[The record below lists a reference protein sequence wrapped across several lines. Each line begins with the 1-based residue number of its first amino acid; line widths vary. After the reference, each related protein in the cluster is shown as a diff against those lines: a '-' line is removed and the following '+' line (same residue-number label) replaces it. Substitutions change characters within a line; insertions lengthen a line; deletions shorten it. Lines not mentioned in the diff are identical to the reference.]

1 MTAIQ
6 DVPNIMLQ
14 DMATLFAGQLI
25 GSGITRNVYSY
36 GINDDWVLKFE
47 YGEGYFQN
55 TKEWLVWNYVRDVPN
70 VSAWFA
76 PCNHISSMGKW
87 LIQRR
92 TKPVTIDELRKELP
106 RVPVFFTD
114 LKVGNWGCIG
124 KRICCHDYGTSLIT
138 QDGVTTKTRKADW
151 WE

>member
-14 DMATLFAGQLI
+14 DMATLFAGHYI
-25 GSGITRNVYSY
+25 GGGISRNVWSY
-36 GINDDWVLKFE
+36 GLGDEYVLKFE
-47 YGEGYFQN
+47 YGEGRFQN
-55 TKEWLVWNYVRDVPN
+55 TREWLVWTHVRE
-70 VSAWFA
+70 VSGIASWFA

-92 TKPVTIDELRKELP
+92 TTPVTLAELRKEMP
-106 RVPVFFTD
+106 RVPLFFTD
-114 LKVGNWGCIG
+114 LKVGNWGRIG
-124 KRICCHDYGTSLIT
+124 KRIVCHDYGTCLIT
-138 QDGVTTKTRKADW
+138 QDGITTKTRKADW